1 MNIKNLFA
9 VSAALAICI
18 SFTACSENNSS
29 KKNKTSSAAESNNEM
44 SAEIP
49 AKITVSPKS
58 KLTEREYKGYYIAN
72 GITTG
77 INLHA
82 PEGLTVTDCE
92 TFENSDGTFTCMP
105 ECVPTASK
113 PFVISDESGKDNM
126 NFFASAGPGQEE
138 FKKITK
144 ELYEEEYVKGVSDYF
159 TDVEIKD
166 FESFEIENYPA
177 LKAVI
182 KAEYNGET
190 FEQTQVILD
199 VAEYG
204 CQSGYM
210 YTITYTDYSGTLKE
224 NIQDSID
231 SIDECNSL
239 NIWRAYKNPEDAAAA
254 KENGTYTIYGNVDKY
269 KKKAVTATTYTYV
282 TKSSRIKDVEE
293 LRKKFSVTF
302 KRRTEDENNEDDLN
316 AVYESSG
323 ESTQTTID
331 MEMVERFKKQ
341 HGIESVS
348 YTHLRAHE
356 T

>member
-144 ELYEEEYVKGVSDYF
+144 ESYEEEYVKGVSDYF

-224 NIQDSID
+224 KIQDSID

-239 NIWRAYKNPEDAAAA
+239 NIWRAYKYKNPEDAAAA

-293 LRKKFSVTF
+293 LRKKFSITF

-341 HGIESVS
+341 HGIE
-348 YTHLRAHE
+348 
-356 T
+356 

>member
-29 KKNKTSSAAESNNEM
+29 KKSKTSSAAESNNEM

-144 ELYEEEYVKGVSDYF
+144 ESYEEEYVKGVSDYF

-224 NIQDSID
+224 KIQDSID

-269 KKKAVTATTYTYV
+269 KKKAVTAATYTYV

-293 LRKKFSVTF
+293 LRKKFSITF

-316 AVYESSG
+316 AVYESGG

-341 HGIESVS
+341 HGIE
-348 YTHLRAHE
+348 
-356 T
+356 

>member
-113 PFVISDESGKDNM
+113 PFVFSDESGKDNM

-144 ELYEEEYVKGVSDYF
+144 ESYEEEYVKGVSDYF

-224 NIQDSID
+224 KIQDSID

-293 LRKKFSVTF
+293 LRKKFSITF

-341 HGIESVS
+341 HGIE
-348 YTHLRAHE
+348 
-356 T
+356 

>member
-144 ELYEEEYVKGVSDYF
+144 ESYEEEYVKGVSDYF

-282 TKSSRIKDVEE
+282 TTSSRIKDVEE
-293 LRKKFSVTF
+293 LRKKFSITF

-316 AVYESSG
+316 AVYESGG

-341 HGIESVS
+341 HGIE
-348 YTHLRAHE
+348 
-356 T
+356 

>member
-144 ELYEEEYVKGVSDYF
+144 ESYEEEYVKGVSDYF

-224 NIQDSID
+224 KIQDSID

-269 KKKAVTATTYTYV
+269 KKKAGTATTYTYV

-293 LRKKFSVTF
+293 LRKKFSITF

-316 AVYESSG
+316 AVYVSSG

-341 HGIESVS
+341 HGIE
-348 YTHLRAHE
+348 
-356 T
+356 

>member
-144 ELYEEEYVKGVSDYF
+144 ESYEEEYVKGVSDYF

-224 NIQDSID
+224 KIQDSID

-269 KKKAVTATTYTYV
+269 KKKAVTATAYTYV

-293 LRKKFSVTF
+293 LRKKFSITF

-341 HGIESVS
+341 HGIE
-348 YTHLRAHE
+348 
-356 T
+356 

>member
-29 KKNKTSSAAESNNEM
+29 KKSKTSSAAESNNEM

-144 ELYEEEYVKGVSDYF
+144 ESYEEEYVKGDSDYF

-166 FESFEIENYPA
+166 IESFEIENYPA

-224 NIQDSID
+224 KIQDSID

-269 KKKAVTATTYTYV
+269 KKKAVTAATYTYV

-293 LRKKFSVTF
+293 LRKKFSITF

-316 AVYESSG
+316 AVYESGG

-341 HGIESVS
+341 HGIE
-348 YTHLRAHE
+348 
-356 T
+356 

>member
-144 ELYEEEYVKGVSDYF
+144 ESYEEEYVKGVSDYF

-210 YTITYTDYSGTLKE
+210 YTSTYTDYSGTLKE
-224 NIQDSID
+224 KIQDSID

-293 LRKKFSVTF
+293 LRKKFSITF

-341 HGIESVS
+341 HGIE
-348 YTHLRAHE
+348 
-356 T
+356 

>member
-9 VSAALAICI
+9 VSAALVICI

-144 ELYEEEYVKGVSDYF
+144 ESYKEEYVKGVSDYF

-224 NIQDSID
+224 KIQDSID

-341 HGIESVS
+341 HGIE
-348 YTHLRAHE
+348 
-356 T
+356 

>member
-144 ELYEEEYVKGVSDYF
+144 ESYEEEYVKGVSDYF

-224 NIQDSID
+224 KIQDSID

-331 MEMVERFKKQ
+331 MEMVERFRKQ
-341 HGIESVS
+341 HGIE
-348 YTHLRAHE
+348 
-356 T
+356 

>member
-144 ELYEEEYVKGVSDYF
+144 ESYEEEYVKGVSDYF

-224 NIQDSID
+224 KIQDSID

-239 NIWRAYKNPEDAAAA
+239 NIWRAYKNPEDPAAA

-341 HGIESVS
+341 HGIE
-348 YTHLRAHE
+348 
-356 T
+356 

>member
-29 KKNKTSSAAESNNEM
+29 KKSKTSSAAESNNEM

-144 ELYEEEYVKGVSDYF
+144 ESYEEEYVKGVSDYF

-224 NIQDSID
+224 KIQDSID

-269 KKKAVTATTYTYV
+269 KKKAVTAATYTYV

-293 LRKKFSVTF
+293 LRKKFSITF

-341 HGIESVS
+341 HGIE
-348 YTHLRAHE
+348 
-356 T
+356 

>member
-113 PFVISDESGKDNM
+113 PFVIYDESGKDNM

-144 ELYEEEYVKGVSDYF
+144 ESYEEEYVKGVSDYF

-224 NIQDSID
+224 KIQDSID

-293 LRKKFSVTF
+293 LRKKFSITF

-341 HGIESVS
+341 HGIE
-348 YTHLRAHE
+348 
-356 T
+356 

>member
-113 PFVISDESGKDNM
+113 PFVISYESGKDNM

-144 ELYEEEYVKGVSDYF
+144 ESYEEEYIKGVSDYF

-254 KENGTYTIYGNVDKY
+254 KENGTYTIYGNPNKY
-269 KKKAVTATTYTYV
+269 KKGSVTAKAYTTIA
-282 TKSSRIKDVEE
+282 KASRIKDIEDI
-293 LRKKFSVTF
+293 RKKYSAAF
-302 KRRTEDENNEDDLN
+302 KRITAASEDENNE
-316 AVYESSG
+316 VYESDD

-341 HGIESVS
+341 HGIE
-348 YTHLRAHE
+348 
-356 T
+356 

>member
-144 ELYEEEYVKGVSDYF
+144 ESYEEEYVKGVSDYF

-224 NIQDSID
+224 KIQDSID

-293 LRKKFSVTF
+293 LRKKFSVTY

-341 HGIESVS
+341 HGIE
-348 YTHLRAHE
+348 
-356 T
+356 

>member
-18 SFTACSENNSS
+18 RFTACSENNSS

-144 ELYEEEYVKGVSDYF
+144 ESYEEEYVKGVSDYF

-224 NIQDSID
+224 KIQDSID

-293 LRKKFSVTF
+293 LRKKFSITF

-341 HGIESVS
+341 HGIE
-348 YTHLRAHE
+348 
-356 T
+356 

>member
-144 ELYEEEYVKGVSDYF
+144 ESYEEEYVKGVSDYF

-224 NIQDSID
+224 KIQDSID

-293 LRKKFSVTF
+293 LRKKFSITF

-331 MEMVERFKKQ
+331 MEMVERFKK
-341 HGIESVS
+341 HGIE
-348 YTHLRAHE
+348 
-356 T
+356 

>member
-29 KKNKTSSAAESNNEM
+29 KKNKTSSA
-44 SAEIP
+44 AEIP

-144 ELYEEEYVKGVSDYF
+144 ESYKEEYVKGVSDYF

-224 NIQDSID
+224 KIQDSID

-293 LRKKFSVTF
+293 LRKKFSITF

-341 HGIESVS
+341 HGIE
-348 YTHLRAHE
+348 
-356 T
+356 

>member
-18 SFTACSENNSS
+18 NFTACSENNSS

-144 ELYEEEYVKGVSDYF
+144 ESYEEEYVKGVSDYF

-224 NIQDSID
+224 KIQDSID

-254 KENGTYTIYGNVDKY
+254 KENGTYTIYGNPNKY
-269 KKKAVTATTYTYV
+269 KKGSVTAKAYTTIA
-282 TKSSRIKDVEE
+282 KASRIKDVEE
-293 LRKKFSVTF
+293 LRKKFSITF

-341 HGIESVS
+341 HGIE
-348 YTHLRAHE
+348 
-356 T
+356 

>member
-144 ELYEEEYVKGVSDYF
+144 ESYEEEYVKGVSDYF

-224 NIQDSID
+224 KIQDSID

-269 KKKAVTATTYTYV
+269 KKKAVTTTTYTYV

-293 LRKKFSVTF
+293 LRKKFSITF

-341 HGIESVS
+341 HGIE
-348 YTHLRAHE
+348 
-356 T
+356 

>member
-144 ELYEEEYVKGVSDYF
+144 ESYEEEYVKGVSDYF

-210 YTITYTDYSGTLKE
+210 YTITYTDYSKTKKE
-224 NIQDSID
+224 KIQDSID

-293 LRKKFSVTF
+293 LRKKFSITF

-341 HGIESVS
+341 HGIE
-348 YTHLRAHE
+348 
-356 T
+356 

>member
-29 KKNKTSSAAESNNEM
+29 KKNKTSSVAESNNEM

-144 ELYEEEYVKGVSDYF
+144 ESYEEEYVKGVSDYF

-224 NIQDSID
+224 KIQDSID

-293 LRKKFSVTF
+293 LRKKFSITF

-341 HGIESVS
+341 HGIE
-348 YTHLRAHE
+348 
-356 T
+356 

>member
-1 MNIKNLFA
+1 
-9 VSAALAICI
+9 
-18 SFTACSENNSS
+18 
-29 KKNKTSSAAESNNEM
+29 
-44 SAEIP
+44 
-49 AKITVSPKS
+49 
-58 KLTEREYKGYYIAN
+58 
-72 GITTG
+72 
-77 INLHA
+77 
-82 PEGLTVTDCE
+82 
-92 TFENSDGTFTCMP
+92 MP
-105 ECVPTASK
+105 
-113 PFVISDESGKDNM
+113 
-126 NFFASAGPGQEE
+126 
-138 FKKITK
+138 
-144 ELYEEEYVKGVSDYF
+144 
-159 TDVEIKD
+159 

-224 NIQDSID
+224 KIQDSID

-293 LRKKFSVTF
+293 LRKKFSITF

-341 HGIESVS
+341 HGIE
-348 YTHLRAHE
+348 
-356 T
+356 

>member
-144 ELYEEEYVKGVSDYF
+144 ESYEEEYVKGVSDYF

-224 NIQDSID
+224 KIQDSID

-316 AVYESSG
+316 AVYESNG

-341 HGIESVS
+341 HGIE
-348 YTHLRAHE
+348 
-356 T
+356 

>member
-144 ELYEEEYVKGVSDYF
+144 ESYEEEYVKGVSDYF

-199 VAEYG
+199 VAECG

-224 NIQDSID
+224 KIQDSID

-293 LRKKFSVTF
+293 LRKKFSITF

-341 HGIESVS
+341 HGIE
-348 YTHLRAHE
+348 
-356 T
+356 

>member
-29 KKNKTSSAAESNNEM
+29 KKNRTSSAAESNNEM

-144 ELYEEEYVKGVSDYF
+144 ESYEEEYVKGVSDYF

-224 NIQDSID
+224 KIQDSID

-293 LRKKFSVTF
+293 LRKKFSITF

-341 HGIESVS
+341 HGIE
-348 YTHLRAHE
+348 
-356 T
+356 

>member
-77 INLHA
+77 NNLHA

-144 ELYEEEYVKGVSDYF
+144 ESYEEEYVKGVSDYF

-224 NIQDSID
+224 KIQDSID

-293 LRKKFSVTF
+293 LRKKFSITF

-341 HGIESVS
+341 HGIE
-348 YTHLRAHE
+348 
-356 T
+356 